1 MRLQR
6 KDEKSW
12 KEFFELKEKASK
24 IAKQDNVRDV
34 DMMAGFYT
42 GIVLEKAK
50 NKVIDKQ
57 QKSALLNIIECLQIC
72 RYDFLVHKKD
82 KKIRFAMNRNADGR
96 IDIAPEC
103 KRMQVDFKLGE
114 TNVIHRENGDLM
126 LVPEK
131 TKKELNHKAG
141 AK

>member
-1 MRLQR
+1 MRFIQR

-12 KEFFELKEKASK
+12 KEFFELKEKVSK

-57 QKSALLNIIECLQIC
+57 QKSALLNIIECLQVC
-72 RYDFLVHKKD
+72 RYNFLVHKKD
-82 KKIRFAMNRNADGR
+82 KKIRFAT
-96 IDIAPEC
+96 
-103 KRMQVDFKLGE
+103 QVDFKLGE
-114 TNVIHRENGDLM
+114 MDVIHKENGDLM
-126 LVPEK
+126 LVPEE